1 MKYIILFS
9 LVMSFGTGFCQTASE
24 LKQVRGKYR
33 DSLVKVIEIINKE
46 KEPRVNLIEFS
57 IPENEE
63 ESILFYSLDQQK
75 ESSSAFHILGR
86 KIRELISGGNHTI
99 LRKYLILSQYVDGYF
114 AEAYFD
120 HIESII
126 EVQRELFCKTVKTI
140 PQEKTK
146 RLSEYKSRAHCP

>member
-1 MKYIILFS
+1 MNYIILFS

-24 LKQVRGKYR
+24 LKQVRRKYR